1 MNGRLSR
8 VGSDWPASR
17 RKFKRWCGFF
27 FNAPQIKKNPCG
39 ASKSVP
45 PGPKLP
51 ESFRI
56 TNSATSYVMST
67 GIKIGVSSYTSNL
80 ERGVFFCAFVSL
92 PGPMWRFY
100 PEHPFFPMP
109 VFRVAALPLF
119 PNRKKIWLSRAIF
132 HVEKGAKTYGDVDP
146 HFDYHDPSP
155 DTPGFEYEF
164 LIRSTI
170 PGGESGCDS
179 RVNIFGASDKSD
191 TEKKS
196 PAPLST

>member
-56 TNSATSYVMST
+56 TNLATSYVMST

-80 ERGVFFCAFVSL
+80 ERGFFLV
-92 PGPMWRFY
+92 R
-100 PEHPFFPMP
+100 
-109 VFRVAALPLF
+109 LF
-119 PNRKKIWLSRAIF
+119 PRQDR
-132 HVEKGAKTYGDVDP
+132 
-146 HFDYHDPSP
+146 
-155 DTPGFEYEF
+155 
-164 LIRSTI
+164 
-170 PGGESGCDS
+170 CDS
-179 RVNIFGASDKSD
+179 FIQNTRFFRCQFFGLQHYPCFPIAKKSD
-191 TEKKS
+191 C
-196 PAPLST
+196 LVQFST